1 MVVLP
6 TEYAFVTGI
15 SINRERKT
23 PVVFISTNDNH
34 LDMLTKQ
41 INSYFFQK
49 DHNETVRCVRLC
61 SDDYFGA
68 NEDVS
73 KYCVQHLVPKLAPAT
88 SVREKLD
95 QQCLFQTNK
104 LSSIKTYSFI
114 TCSITEIPFL
124 EKLSNCSF
132 IVLDADYISNVRLS
146 GLIPF
151 ASQMILFCRKRT
163 NEEGEMTTKNGI
175 FGLATN
181 YLVDQ
186 GIEVKNIHEPLKM
199 ENRVVEKS
207 KRTKT
212 SEPVLTGEY
221 AQLTEIKSSPVQSV
235 GDEQEKS
242 SDDQEKRAVQEKP
255 VEEKSKHRREKG
267 RKSVAKEEKKP
278 ATVVEEEKP
287 ATVVE
292 EEKPATVVEEK
303 PAAEE
308 EKKHRKSKRKPKR
321 KQAAAQITQI
331 VKEETKEESPKEE
344 KKEEKKEEPK
354 PQIEAKPQRHGR
366 DVSRRA
372 RKANRDAAVA
382 APVQKENEKPK
393 EPVAKEE
400 KKEEK
405 VEPIPVPAST
415 PEQKEVEKVDE
426 KKPEEKVKETLAEEK
441 KVSLSPIME
450 VKENEVSPVIEETKK
465 EEMASSGEDEI
476 MLSVSPSSA
485 GKTPSTPSQSE
496 DKKPEE
502 EEKNEEPIVE
512 EEKVEEEKQE
522 EPVVAEEK
530 KEEEEKI
537 EKPVVEEVKVE
548 EEEEEEEE
556 EKSVFVIEENKEE
569 EDKVEEVKVEEE
581 KEEPKVEEEKKE
593 EELVIEEEKKEG
605 EPVIEEEKKEG
616 EPVIEEEKKEGEPVI
631 EEEKE
636 EELVIEEEKKEGEPV
651 IEEEKKEEKV
661 EEEPKVEEEEEEK
674 QVEEQPAESVPTAS
688 EASKSLDDLT
698 LPFSEKADNP
708 TEIPMSYKLASSP
721 DSTSNLPINPIVNS
735 AKPVHIG
742 SEIYKEGKQND
753 DSFPANL
760 SSEIGFSE
768 EGFNLPDQVTE
779 ISPLPSVPNVQTSYF
794 VSPVQ
799 ENPTSEQE
807 TQSNAAPAEASAA
820 PSSQPPTKPVFVET
834 NPLLMPMRHAL
845 LHNCLVCSTNTPL
858 LLAMMQHPVRQQR
871 HAIARTALRHP
882 IHRFAR
888 HRRSCDIQVR
898 PRQISLHELLQKRRR
913 RASAAVSTFSHIP
926 QIRHL
931 AVQDFLLVFL
941 LDRHVPAPLARSS
954 AALDQLLHQLLVVSE
969 ESCGVG
975 PQSHADRA
983 GERADVHQTV
993 DFVMLL
999 HVRHRVRQN
1008 QPTLRV
1014 RIAHL
1019 HKSALFLA
1027 PRRHSHIE
1035 RLQNRSGTVRLAP
1048 HHVLHRGDRRYQ
1060 IHRRVHLRQR
1070 VHRAQH
1076 RRGAAHVQLHVLDVP
1091 RRLQIQPARVEADAL
1106 SHDGAEFPLRAIAAA
1121 VDSPR
1126 FAYMY
1131 VIRISRGAQSEPWP
1145 TALMRFSP
1153 SACKSGAYA
1162 SPSLRKSTCRT
1173 LNSTLSRSQ
1182 MRRQSSSNERGFSSL
1197 DCSFAQIRA
1206 FTVPSPTSAP

>member
-1 MVVLP
+1 M
-6 TEYAFVTGI
+6 
-15 SINRERKT
+15 
-23 PVVFISTNDNH
+23 
-34 LDMLTKQ
+34 
-41 INSYFFQK
+41 
-49 DHNETVRCVRLC
+49 
-61 SDDYFGA
+61 
-68 NEDVS
+68 
-73 KYCVQHLVPKLAPAT
+73 
-88 SVREKLD
+88 
-95 QQCLFQTNK
+95 
-104 LSSIKTYSFI
+104 
-114 TCSITEIPFL
+114 
-124 EKLSNCSF
+124 
-132 IVLDADYISNVRLS
+132 
-146 GLIPF
+146 
-151 ASQMILFCRKRT
+151 
-163 NEEGEMTTKNGI
+163 
-175 FGLATN
+175 
-181 YLVDQ
+181 
-186 GIEVKNIHEPLKM
+186 
-199 ENRVVEKS
+199 
-207 KRTKT
+207 
-212 SEPVLTGEY
+212 
-221 AQLTEIKSSPVQSV
+221 
-235 GDEQEKS
+235 
-242 SDDQEKRAVQEKP
+242 
-255 VEEKSKHRREKG
+255 
-267 RKSVAKEEKKP
+267 
-278 ATVVEEEKP
+278 
-287 ATVVE
+287 
-292 EEKPATVVEEK
+292 
-303 PAAEE
+303 
-308 EKKHRKSKRKPKR
+308 
-321 KQAAAQITQI
+321 
-331 VKEETKEESPKEE
+331 
-344 KKEEKKEEPK
+344 
-354 PQIEAKPQRHGR
+354 
-366 DVSRRA
+366 
-372 RKANRDAAVA
+372 
-382 APVQKENEKPK
+382 
-393 EPVAKEE
+393 AKEE

-605 EPVIEEEKKEG
+605 EPVIEEEKKE
-616 EPVIEEEKKEGEPVI
+616 
-631 EEEKE
+631 
-636 EELVIEEEKKEGEPV
+636 
-651 IEEEKKEEKV
+651 EKV

-820 PSSQPPTKPVFVET
+820 PSSPPPTKPVFVET

>member
-1 MVVLP
+1 MVVLS

-49 DHNETVRCVRLC
+49 DHNEIVRCVRLC

-68 NEDVS
+68 NQDVS
-73 KYCVQHLVPKLAPAT
+73 KYCVQHLVPELPPAT

-95 QQCLFQTNK
+95 QQCLFQANK

-186 GIEVKNIHEPLKM
+186 GVEVKNIHEPLKM

-221 AQLTEIKSSPVQSV
+221 AQLTEIKSSPVQAVS
-235 GDEQEKS
+235 DEQEKS

-267 RKSVAKEEKKP
+267 RKSVAKEEK
-278 ATVVEEEKP
+278 
-287 ATVVE
+287 
-292 EEKPATVVEEK
+292 KPATVVEEK

-548 EEEEEEEE
+548 EEEEEEE
-556 EKSVFVIEENKEE
+556 KSVFVIEENKEE

-616 EPVIEEEKKEGEPVI
+616 EPVIEEEKKEEEPVIEEEKKEGELVI

-636 EELVIEEEKKEGEPV
+636 EELVIEEEKKEEEPV

-674 QVEEQPAESVPTAS
+674 QVKEQPAESVPAAS

-969 ESCGVG
+969 ESRGVG

-993 DFVMLL
+993 DFVVLL

>member
-104 LSSIKTYSFI
+104 LSSIKTYPFI

-221 AQLTEIKSSPVQSV
+221 AQLTEIKSSPVQAVS
-235 GDEQEKS
+235 DEQEKS

-267 RKSVAKEEKKP
+267 RKSVAKEEK
-278 ATVVEEEKP
+278 KP

-548 EEEEEEEE
+548 EEEEEP
-556 EKSVFVIEENKEE
+556 
-569 EDKVEEVKVEEE
+569 KVEEE
-581 KEEPKVEEEKKE
+581 KKEEEPVIEEEKKEEEPVIEEEKKE

-605 EPVIEEEKKEG
+605 EPVIEEEKKEE
-616 EPVIEEEKKEGEPVI
+616 EPVIEEEKKEEEPVI
-631 EEEKE
+631 EEEKKE
-636 EELVIEEEKKEGEPV
+636 EELVIEEEKKEE
-651 IEEEKKEEKV
+651 
-661 EEEPKVEEEEEEK
+661 KVEEEEEEK
-674 QVEEQPAESVPTAS
+674 QVEEQPAESVPAAS

-898 PRQISLHELLQKRRR
+898 PRQIPLHELLQKRRC
-913 RASAAVSTFSHIP
+913 RASAAVSSFSHIP

-931 AVQDFLLVFL
+931 AVQDFLLVLL

-969 ESCGVG
+969 ESRSVG

-993 DFVMLL
+993 DFVVLL

-1060 IHRRVHLRQR
+1060 VHRRVHLRQR

-1121 VDSPR
+1121 VDSLQ

>member
-1060 IHRRVHLRQR
+1060 IHRRVHLRPR
-1070 VHRAQH
+1070 VARAQH
-1076 RRGAAHVQLHVLDVP
+1076 RRGAAPVQLHVLDVP